1 MTTTPTASSHPP
13 LTPPPQAQP
22 AGGAPLWWQLVREA
36 GKRHAFSLAG
46 LALLGT
52 LLEAGGLGLAVTVL
66 LGAKGLGS
74 AGALPAL
81 APGPAIA
88 VLILVMALRSLL
100 QAFSSIAQE
109 RLRSG
114 FTDRLRADL
123 LARVLLA
130 SSQRLDRVGR
140 GDLLGLLLSDIGR
153 SVLALDQGIRCL
165 QAAVALAIYA
175 AGVLVVGRS
184 QALTLLL
191 GLAAAAGAALLRR
204 SDAWG
209 LGQRQSQLNASLHRT
224 VGDGLHGLKAIR
236 AAGAEAW
243 LLQRFAS
250 ESRRFR
256 QVLRLTVRRQALFS
270 ALRDSLVVAVVG
282 LWLLLGRSTLTVA
295 AITTTLLLAQRAAGS
310 LGMVITSRR
319 LCLGALPGYGAL
331 RQLRHRLGDP
341 GSPLAL
347 HGWSPG
353 GPLRVVHWEGEA
365 ETLALHP
372 GQLVVVAG
380 PSGTGKTTLLDGLCG
395 QLGEE
400 TSRWR
405 LELTSGESLL
415 LEGPPGVRR
424 WRSLVA
430 YAPQSAVLFEGSL
443 RDNLLLQRSSEASLP
458 LSVLESWLEQLELSH
473 LLGRPG
479 GLEGPL
485 NLSIDCFS
493 GGEIHRLGLLR
504 AWLQDR
510 PIEVLDEPTAFLD
523 GATARRVRQII
534 AERSRTRMVVV
545 SSHDAELIALA
556 STVVRRLPADRAAA
570 VARHGGGDAEA
581 PHSVGSTAARGGLEI
596 GP

>member
-1 MTTTPTASSHPP
+1 MIP
-13 LTPPPQAQP
+13 LEA
-22 AGGAPLWWQLVREA
+22 AHAEGIRLWWQLLREA
-36 GKRHAFSLAG
+36 GKRHVLSLAG
-46 LALLGT
+46 LAVLGT
-52 LLEAGGLGLAVTVL
+52 LIDAGGLGLAVTVL
-66 LGAKGLGS
+66 LGAKGLGGWA
-74 AGALPAL
+74 AGVALPGL
-81 APGPAIA
+81 SPGPAIGL
-88 VLILVMALRSLL
+88 LILLMTLRSLL
-100 QAFSSIAQE
+100 QAFSTTAQE

-114 FTDRLRADL
+114 FTDSLSTDL

-130 SSQRLDRVGR
+130 SSQRLDQVGR
-140 GDLLGLLLSDIGR
+140 GDLLGLLLSGISR

-165 QAAVALAIYA
+165 QASIALAIYA
-175 AGVLVVGRS
+175 AGVVLVG
-184 QALTLLL
+184 QGQTITLLL

-209 LGQRQSQLNASLHRT
+209 LGQSQSQLNASLHRT

-236 AAGAEAW
+236 AAGAEPW
-243 LLQRFAS
+243 LLRRFAS
-250 ESRRFR
+250 ECRRFR
-256 QVLRLTVRRQALFS
+256 QVLRLTVQRQALFT
-270 ALRDSLVVAVVG
+270 AVRDILVVGVVG
-282 LWLLLGRSTLTVA
+282 LWLLLGRSGLTVV

-310 LGMVITSRR
+310 LGTVITSRR

-353 GPLRVVHWEGEA
+353 APLR
-365 ETLALHP
+365 ALRWQGDDESLELGL

-380 PSGTGKTTLLDGLCG
+380 PSGTGKTTLLDGFCG

-400 TSRWR
+400 TSRWQ
-405 LELTSGESLL
+405 LELSSGEQLL
-415 LEGPPGVRR
+415 LEGPAGVRR

-443 RDNLLLQRSSEASLP
+443 RENLLLQRSADPTLP
-458 LSVLESWLEQLELSH
+458 PRHLEDWLEQLELTH

-479 GLEGPL
+479 GLDGPL

-504 AWLQDR
+504 AWLQDK

-534 AERSRTRMVVV
+534 AERSLSKLVVV

-556 STVVRRLPADRAAA
+556 STVVRRHPADRAAA
-570 VARHGGGDAEA
+570 VARHGMPE
-581 PHSVGSTAARGGLEI
+581 SVG
-596 GP
+596 

>member
-1 MTTTPTASSHPP
+1 M
-13 LTPPPQAQP
+13 
-22 AGGAPLWWQLVREA
+22 
-36 GKRHAFSLAG
+36 
-46 LALLGT
+46 
-52 LLEAGGLGLAVTVL
+52 
-66 LGAKGLGS
+66 
-74 AGALPAL
+74 
-81 APGPAIA
+81 
-88 VLILVMALRSLL
+88 
-100 QAFSSIAQE
+100 
-109 RLRSG
+109 
-114 FTDRLRADL
+114 
-123 LARVLLA
+123 
-130 SSQRLDRVGR
+130 
-140 GDLLGLLLSDIGR
+140 LSDISR

-165 QAAVALAIYA
+165 QAAIALATYA
-175 AGVLVVGRS
+175 AGVLLVGRG

-191 GLAAAAGAALLRR
+191 GLAAAAGAALAHR

-209 LGQRQSQLNASLHRT
+209 LGQRQSQLNGSLHRT

-250 ESRRFR
+250 DSRRFR
-256 QVLRLTVRRQALFS
+256 QVLRLTVRRQALFT
-270 ALRDSLVVAVVG
+270 ALRDTLVVAVVG
-282 LWLLLGRSTLTVA
+282 IWLLLGRSGLTVA

-341 GSPLAL
+341 GAPLAL

-353 GPLRVVHWEGEA
+353 APLRAVRWQGDA
-365 ETLALHP
+365 ETLELRP

-380 PSGTGKTTLLDGLCG
+380 PSGTGKTTLLDGFCG

-400 TSRWR
+400 ASSWR
-405 LELTSGESLL
+405 LELTSGEPLL
-415 LEGPPGVRR
+415 LEGPAGVRR

-443 RDNLLLQRSSEASLP
+443 RDNLLMQRSAEPTLP
-458 LSVLESWLEQLELSH
+458 PQPLEDWLEQLELSH

-479 GLEGPL
+479 GLDGPL
-485 NLSIDCFS
+485 NLSMDCFS
-493 GGEIHRLGLLR
+493 GGEIHRMGLLR

-534 AERSRTRMVVV
+534 AERSLSKLVVV
-545 SSHDAELIALA
+545 CSHDPELIALA
-556 STVVRRLPADRAAA
+556 STVVRRQSADRAAA
-570 VARHGGGDAEA
+570 VAQHGL
-581 PHSVGSTAARGGLEI
+581 P
-596 GP
+596 GPVSEGQGQ

>member
-1 MTTTPTASSHPP
+1 LPHSKRRNPVLP
-13 LTPPPQAQP
+13 LQAP
-22 AGGAPLWWQLVREA
+22 HAEGIRLWWQLLREA
-36 GKRHAFSLAG
+36 GKRHAISLAG

-52 LLEAGGLGLAVTVL
+52 LLEASGLGLAVSVL
-66 LGAKGLGS
+66 LGAKGLGGGT
-74 AGALPAL
+74 AGEPGGPGMALPGL
-81 APGPAIA
+81 PPGAAIGL
-88 VLILVMALRSLL
+88 LILVMTLRSLL
-100 QAFSSIAQE
+100 QALSAIAQE

-114 FTDRLRADL
+114 FTDRLRSDL

-130 SSQRLDRVGR
+130 SSQRLDQVGR
-140 GDLLGLLLSDIGR
+140 GDLLGLLLSDIDR

-165 QAAVALAIYA
+165 QAAIALAIYA
-175 AGVLVVGRS
+175 TGVMVVGRG

-191 GLAAAAGAALLRR
+191 GLAAAAGAALARR

-209 LGQRQSQLNASLHRT
+209 LGQRQNQLNGSLHRT

-250 ESRRFR
+250 ESRLFR

-270 ALRDSLVVAVVG
+270 ALRDTLVVVVVG
-282 LWLLLGRSTLTVA
+282 LWLLLGRSGLTVA

-310 LGMVITSRR
+310 LGMVISSRR
-319 LCLGALPGYGAL
+319 LCLGALPGYEAL

-353 GPLRVVHWEGEA
+353 APLRALCWEGDADILE
-365 ETLALHP
+365 LQP

-380 PSGTGKTTLLDGLCG
+380 PSGSGKTTLLDGFCG

-405 LELTSGESLL
+405 LELTSGEQLL
-415 LEGPPGVRR
+415 LEGPAGVRR
-424 WRSLVA
+424 WRSLLA

-443 RDNLLLQRSSEASLP
+443 RDNLLLQRSADPTLP
-458 LSVLESWLEQLELSH
+458 PRQLEDWLEQLELTH

-479 GLEGPL
+479 GLDGPL

-504 AWLQDR
+504 AWLQDK

-534 AERSRTRMVVV
+534 AERSLSKLVVV
-545 SSHDAELIALA
+545 CSHDEALIALA
-556 STVVRRLPADRAAA
+556 STVVRRHPADRAAA
-570 VARHGGGDAEA
+570 VARHGGGELVDPDSLGTGA
-581 PHSVGSTAARGGLEI
+581 
-596 GP
+596 

>member
-1 MTTTPTASSHPP
+1 MIP
-13 LTPPPQAQP
+13 LQAP
-22 AGGAPLWWQLVREA
+22 HAEGIRLWWQLLREA
-36 GKRHAFSLAG
+36 GKRHGLSLAG
-46 LALLGT
+46 LALLAT
-52 LLEAGGLGLAVTVL
+52 LLEASGLGLAVTVL
-66 LGAKGLGS
+66 LGAKGLGGTG
-74 AGALPAL
+74 AGGAGLALPAL

-88 VLILVMALRSLL
+88 LLIAVMTVRSLL
-100 QAFSSIAQE
+100 QALSAIAQE

-130 SSQRLDRVGR
+130 SSQRLDQVGR

-153 SVLALDQGIRCL
+153 SALALDQGIRCL
-165 QAAVALAIYA
+165 QAAIALAIYA
-175 AGVLVVGRS
+175 AGVLLVGRG

-191 GLAAAAGAALLRR
+191 GLGAAAGAALLRR

-270 ALRDSLVVAVVG
+270 ALRDILVVAVVG
-282 LWLLLGRSTLTVA
+282 LWLLLGRADLTVA

-310 LGMVITSRR
+310 LGMVISSRR
-319 LCLGALPGYGAL
+319 LCLGALPGYAAL

-341 GSPLAL
+341 GSPLAP
-347 HGWSPG
+347 HRWFPKA
-353 GPLRVVHWEGEA
+353 PLRAVRWEGEA
-365 ETLALHP
+365 ETLELGL

-380 PSGTGKTTLLDGLCG
+380 PSGTGKTTLLDGFCG

-405 LELTSGESLL
+405 LELSTGEQRL
-415 LEGPPGVRR
+415 LEGPAGVRR
-424 WRSLVA
+424 WRELLA

-443 RDNLLLQRSSEASLP
+443 RDNLLLQRGTDPTLP
-458 LSVLESWLEQLELSH
+458 PQVLEDWLEQLELTH

-534 AERSRTRMVVV
+534 TERSRTRLVVV

-570 VARHGGGDAEA
+570 VARHGGGDAGA
-581 PHSVGSTAARGGLEI
+581 RNTVGTKATLGSLEI

>member
-1 MTTTPTASSHPP
+1 VLP
-13 LTPPPQAQP
+13 LQAP
-22 AGGAPLWWQLVREA
+22 HAEGIRLWWQLLREA
-36 GKRHAFSLAG
+36 GKRHALGLAG

-52 LLEAGGLGLAVTVL
+52 LLEASGLGLAVSVL
-66 LGAKGLGS
+66 LGAKGLGGGT
-74 AGALPAL
+74 AGEPGGAGMALPGL
-81 APGPAIA
+81 PPGAAIGL
-88 VLILVMALRSLL
+88 LILVMTLRSLL
-100 QAFSSIAQE
+100 QALSAIAQE

-114 FTDRLRADL
+114 FIDRLRSDL

-130 SSQRLDRVGR
+130 SSQRLDQVGR
-140 GDLLGLLLSDIGR
+140 GDLLGLLLSDIDR

-165 QAAVALAIYA
+165 QASIALAIYA
-175 AGVLVVGRS
+175 TGVMVVGRG

-191 GLAAAAGAALLRR
+191 GLAAAAGAALARR

-209 LGQRQSQLNASLHRT
+209 LGQRQSQLNGSLHRT

-250 ESRRFR
+250 ESRLYR

-270 ALRDSLVVAVVG
+270 ALRDTLVVVVVG
-282 LWLLLGRSTLTVA
+282 LWLLLGRSGLTVA

-310 LGMVITSRR
+310 LGMVISSRR
-319 LCLGALPGYGAL
+319 FCLGALPGYEAL

-353 GPLRVVHWEGEA
+353 APLRALCWEGDADILE
-365 ETLALHP
+365 LQP

-380 PSGTGKTTLLDGLCG
+380 PSGSGKTTLLDGFCG

-405 LELTSGESLL
+405 LELTSGEQLL
-415 LEGPPGVRR
+415 LEGPAGVRR
-424 WRSLVA
+424 WRSLLA

-443 RDNLLLQRSSEASLP
+443 RDNLLLQRSDDPTLP
-458 LSVLESWLEQLELSH
+458 PRQLEDWLEQLELTH

-479 GLEGPL
+479 GLDGPL

-504 AWLQDR
+504 AWLQDK

-534 AERSRTRMVVV
+534 AERSLSKLVVV
-545 SSHDAELIALA
+545 CSHDEALIALA
-556 STVVRRLPADRAAA
+556 STVVRRHPADRAAA
-570 VARHGGGDAEA
+570 VARHGGGRAGG
-581 PHSVGSTAARGGLEI
+581 PGLPGNRGLDPG
-596 GP
+596 GPWP